1 MNTPS
6 TPAATP
12 AEASGSMNSAW
23 PLGDAVAAA
32 GQLQAVR
39 HVVDDRV
46 PERSQDRKG
55 AHVDDEV
62 VVAEAEPALGDDDA
76 WVAGWR

>member
-12 AEASGSMNSAW
+12 AEAIGSMNSAC
-23 PLGDAVAAA
+23 PAVTPSPRA

-39 HVVDDRV
+39 DVVDDRV
-46 PERSQDRKG
+46 AERAQDREG

-62 VVAEAEPALGDDDA
+62 VVAEA
-76 WVAGWR
+76 